1 MNKMEQTIW
10 KNVKNWVENELQI
23 ACSIS
28 FNIFYCMKSS
38 VNIRLSRIRRISSSI
53 NNLAFKRT
61 NPLQHW
67 KLPSDVELPGPGGW
81 VTPPFIPSS
90 GSMGKVVRRVW
101 LALVSSSRIVVF
113 KVKFRQAGMYWK
125 SWKDLLKSTLDQE
138 SGNYQHMFRGCLS
151 RSNFLFWPIFHY

>member
-38 VNIRLSRIRRISSSI
+38 VNIRRSRIRRISSSI

-67 KLPSDVELPGPGGW
+67 QLPSDVELPGPGGW

-125 SWKDLLKSTLDQE
+125 KLKWLVKEHMGSGKWNLSAHVSWVPYS
-138 SGNYQHMFRGCLS
+138 
-151 RSNFLFWPIFHY
+151 I